1 MSDSTFVGQDH
12 YLSKKRLSRKIK
24 ADEVFIAL
32 KNDQPAGYLRLDFL
46 WSIVPYIALIW
57 VQEDHR
63 RKGCGKAL
71 LNFVEA
77 YLKNQGYTVLFSSSQ
92 VNEAEPQAWH
102 RHMGFEE
109 CGVINGINEGDIGE
123 IFFRKKLK
131 EDPHDR

>member
-12 YLSKKRLSRKIK
+12 YIPESSLHRKIE
-24 ADEVFIAL
+24 AGEVFIAL
-32 KNDQPAGYLRLDFL
+32 KEDQPAGYLRLDFL

-71 LNFVEA
+71 LTCVES
-77 YLKNQGYTVLFSSSQ
+77 YLKQRGHTVLFSSSQ

-109 CGVINGINEGDIGE
+109 CGVINEINEGGIGE

-131 EDPHDR
+131 EESHDG